1 MKLMIRRDQADVKG
15 LLGGHKGVKFKLSA
29 KADVSAEELA
39 LIDRYKVSEYV
50 LAAYEV
56 NNQPMLVTVSGIIGG
71 RSIETE
77 SITKLLEL
85 EETVKAGCQN
95 LKTLLAVMATFGGEE
110 VIEY

>member
-1 MKLMIRRDQADVKG
+1 MKLTIRRDQADVRG

-29 KADVSAEELA
+29 KVDISGEERG
-39 LIDRYKVSEYV
+39 LIDRYKVGEYV
-50 LAAYEV
+50 LASYELGS
-56 NNQPMLVTVSGIIGG
+56 QPTLITVSGIIGG

-85 EETVKAGCQN
+85 EDTVKQGCQN
-95 LKTLLAVMATFGGEE
+95 LKTLLTVMATFGGEE